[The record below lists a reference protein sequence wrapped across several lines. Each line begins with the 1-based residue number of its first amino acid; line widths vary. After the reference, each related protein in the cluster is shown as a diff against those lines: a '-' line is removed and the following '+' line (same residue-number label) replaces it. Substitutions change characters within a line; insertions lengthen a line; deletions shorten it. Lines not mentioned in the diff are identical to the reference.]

1 MSAAVRRIGC
11 VYIHTFGALTRKR
24 EKSTLMFARARVF
37 SFLPVNIDTA
47 KLPRDIFS
55 IY

>member
-1 MSAAVRRIGC
+1 MPATVRRVGC
-11 VYIHTFGALTRKR
+11 GYIHTFGALTRKR
-24 EKSTLMFARARVF
+24 EKSTLIFARARVF